1 MVLSRYNVKVQLD
14 KETSIMYNL
23 LHQKVMRI
31 NSGILSDELL
41 ANLSQKVGERFYPF
55 IVPDTDEEYIYKDY
69 LLNCLEFQS
78 TRLNITLM
86 MTMECNF
93 RCVYCF
99 ERTSSCSQHDTYE
112 SINEEVFCNW
122 VKAFVARYSIAEVSI
137 CFHGGEP
144 MQEVEKVATIAKTL
158 RKFFDGNHIFYC
170 FSMVTNVY
178 FLSKENCHT
187 LANADVRIVQVTI
200 DGLMST
206 HDSRRMLENGGGTFE
221 QIVKNIDNL
230 LEPTKLYMN
239 VVFDQTTCSEI
250 PMLLDYLVAHGYQ
263 SKIAL
268 VVLSPVKV
276 IARDGKILDSG
287 ASHREVALNMVKLT
301 KEVIS
306 RGFRTPNLLVPQVC
320 TIKQKSSFVIH
331 PSGNIYKCISAIGNP
346 RFYIGRITENRDP
359 FDVQHRVLSRQDK
372 TCVSCKYS
380 VICNRGCA
388 YEADITGTKACQ
400 RAYFETLVPEY
411 VKLLVMDG
419 GRFIV
424 SAPERDEWVR
434 EYVSQ

>member
-206 HDSRRMLENGGGTFE
+206 LDSRRMVENGGGTFE
-221 QIVKNIDNL
+221 QIV
-230 LEPTKLYMN
+230 
-239 VVFDQTTCSEI
+239 
-250 PMLLDYLVAHGYQ
+250 
-263 SKIAL
+263 
-268 VVLSPVKV
+268 
-276 IARDGKILDSG
+276 
-287 ASHREVALNMVKLT
+287 
-301 KEVIS
+301 
-306 RGFRTPNLLVPQVC
+306 
-320 TIKQKSSFVIH
+320 
-331 PSGNIYKCISAIGNP
+331 
-346 RFYIGRITENRDP
+346 
-359 FDVQHRVLSRQDK
+359 
-372 TCVSCKYS
+372 
-380 VICNRGCA
+380 
-388 YEADITGTKACQ
+388 
-400 RAYFETLVPEY
+400 
-411 VKLLVMDG
+411 
-419 GRFIV
+419 
-424 SAPERDEWVR
+424 
-434 EYVSQ
+434 